1 MINVILQPAGGSEAR
16 IHYRDTIDQPVS
28 IDRLRRHLSDSAM
41 ATLGLGPDVR
51 GVPTWGVKPS
61 QRRLWERIGP
71 GDVVLFT
78 GDGNVFASATILG
91 KIHSAGLARDLW
103 QVDREDGQTW
113 EYVYFVD
120 RPVRQ
125 AIGYAALN
133 DAVGYAPNAVPLGF
147 RILDE
152 ARSEAVLARFP
163 QLVVAGATSP
173 EIVEAEQ
180 AIARAAGKAKGG
192 GQGFQ
197 LSPAARTAIEHHAM
211 DRVQQYYEGLGWKV
225 ARVQV
230 DRPYDLLCTKGDQK
244 LHVEVKGTMSP
255 GVKVVVTA
263 GEVRHAQQGS
273 VSIALAVVS
282 RITLQSVSHGKT
294 TATSGTLRVQ
304 HPWNIDPERLEPI
317 GYFYRRLPMEMERAV
332 DSELDVGSVRSHHVA
347 PSP

>member
-1 MINVILQPAGGSEAR
+1 MINVILQPAGGPEAR

-125 AIGYAALN
+125 AIRLRGAQRCGRLC
-133 DAVGYAPNAVPLGF
+133 PERSPLGF
-147 RILDE
+147 PNTGR
-152 ARSEAVLARFP
+152 
-163 QLVVAGATSP
+163 GA
-173 EIVEAEQ
+173 E
-180 AIARAAGKAKGG
+180 
-192 GQGFQ
+192 
-197 LSPAARTAIEHHAM
+197 
-211 DRVQQYYEGLGWKV
+211 
-225 ARVQV
+225 
-230 DRPYDLLCTKGDQK
+230 
-244 LHVEVKGTMSP
+244 
-255 GVKVVVTA
+255 
-263 GEVRHAQQGS
+263 
-273 VSIALAVVS
+273 
-282 RITLQSVSHGKT
+282 
-294 TATSGTLRVQ
+294 
-304 HPWNIDPERLEPI
+304 
-317 GYFYRRLPMEMERAV
+317 
-332 DSELDVGSVRSHHVA
+332 
-347 PSP
+347 

>member
-1 MINVILQPAGGSEAR
+1 MINVILQPAGGPEAR

-78 GDGNVFASATILG
+78 GDGTSLHRPRFSGRFIVRAWPVISGRSIVRTGRPGSTSI
-91 KIHSAGLARDLW
+91 SW
-103 QVDREDGQTW
+103 TVPCDRR
-113 EYVYFVD
+113 F
-120 RPVRQ
+120 
-125 AIGYAALN
+125 GYAALN